1 VLRAPAGCLKKNEV
15 DHLRRNKKENEVII
29 KLGLYDDHDIV
40 RAGFRQIL
48 SGHSDIEIVCEG
60 GTARE
65 ALAGIR
71 GNHLHVC
78 IIDLSLPDLS
88 GMDVLRQVKISRPEV
103 AILILSA
110 FSEEQYGLNVLKAG
124 ASGFLSKE
132 LASEALVSAVR
143 TVAAG
148 RRYVSPKLAELL
160 AQGLTEDIEQP
171 AHMKLSE
178 REFQIFTK
186 LAVGRS
192 VTEIADDLHLSTKT
206 VSTYRARLL
215 EKMNF
220 KTNAD
225 LTQYAMRHDLMQ

>member
-1 VLRAPAGCLKKNEV
+1 
-15 DHLRRNKKENEVII
+15 VII
-29 KLGLYDDHDIV
+29 KLGLFDDHDIV
-40 RAGFRQIL
+40 RAGFRYIL
-48 SGHSDIEIVCEG
+48 SQHSDIDIVCEG
-60 GTARE
+60 ATGRE

-71 GNHLHVC
+71 ANPLDVC
-78 IIDLSLPDLS
+78 LIDLSLPDLS
-88 GMDVLRQVKISRPEV
+88 GMDVLRQAKGSKPEL

-124 ASGFLSKE
+124 ASGFVSKE
-132 LASEALVSAVR
+132 LAPDQLVAAVR

-148 RRYVSPKLAELL
+148 RRYVSPKLAEML
-160 AQGLTEDIEQP
+160 AAGLTQDIEQP
-171 AHMKLSE
+171 AHLRLSE
-178 REFQIFTK
+178 REFQIFSK

-192 VTEIADDLHLSTKT
+192 VTEIANDLCLSTKT

-225 LTQYAMRHDLMQ
+225 LTQYAMRNNLMQ

>member
-1 VLRAPAGCLKKNEV
+1 M
-15 DHLRRNKKENEVII
+15 II
-29 KLGLYDDHDIV
+29 KLGLFDDHDIV
-40 RAGFRQIL
+40 RAGFRYIL
-48 SGHSDIEIVCEG
+48 SQHSDIDIVCEG
-60 GTARE
+60 ATGRE

-71 GNHLHVC
+71 ANPLDVC
-78 IIDLSLPDLS
+78 LIDLSLPDLS
-88 GMDVLRQVKISRPEV
+88 GMDVLRQAKGSKPEL

-124 ASGFLSKE
+124 ASGFVSKE
-132 LASEALVSAVR
+132 LAPDQLVAAVR

-148 RRYVSPKLAELL
+148 RRYVSPKLAEML
-160 AQGLTEDIEQP
+160 AAGLTQDIEQP
-171 AHMKLSE
+171 AHLRLSE
-178 REFQIFTK
+178 REFQIFSK

-192 VTEIADDLHLSTKT
+192 VTEIANDLCLSTKT

-225 LTQYAMRHDLMQ
+225 LTQYAMRNNLMQ

>member
-1 VLRAPAGCLKKNEV
+1 M
-15 DHLRRNKKENEVII
+15 II
-29 KLGLYDDHDIV
+29 KLGLFDDHDIV
-40 RAGFRQIL
+40 RAGFRYIL
-48 SGHSDIEIVCEG
+48 SQHSDIDIVCEG
-60 GTARE
+60 ATGRE

-71 GNHLHVC
+71 ANALDVC
-78 IIDLSLPDLS
+78 LIDLSLPDLS
-88 GMDVLRQVKISRPEV
+88 GMDVLRQAKGSKPEL

-124 ASGFLSKE
+124 ASGFVSKE
-132 LASEALVSAVR
+132 LAPDQLVAAVR

-148 RRYVSPKLAELL
+148 RRYVSPKLAEML
-160 AQGLTEDIEQP
+160 AAGLTQDIEQP
-171 AHMKLSE
+171 AHLRLSE
-178 REFQIFTK
+178 REFQIFSK

-192 VTEIADDLHLSTKT
+192 VTEIANDLCLSTKT

-225 LTQYAMRHDLMQ
+225 LTQYAMRNNLMQ